1 MTTLSMT
8 ATSEMRGER
17 LDRALARHFGDLSR
31 ARLQALIREGAA
43 RLGERRITDPSLKL
57 RGGETWLHKAGEIV
71 DDRTETAA
79 GAEVIR
85 PEGDA

>member
-1 MTTLSMT
+1 MLIGV
-8 ATSEMRGER
+8 AI
-17 LDRALARHFGDLSR
+17 LA
-31 ARLQALIREGAA
+31 I
-43 RLGERRITDPSLKL
+43 LKL